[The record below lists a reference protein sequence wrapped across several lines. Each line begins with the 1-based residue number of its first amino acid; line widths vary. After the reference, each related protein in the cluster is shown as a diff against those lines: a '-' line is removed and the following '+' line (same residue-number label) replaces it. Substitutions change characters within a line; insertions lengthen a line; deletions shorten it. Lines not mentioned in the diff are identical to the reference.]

1 MRPFVVL
8 AAASLAARADAFVPP
23 SPFTLRYYPPAAVL
37 VGGVPAA
44 DLPGAGNVTFASPHA
59 ERMRPGEPVYV
70 VATSEIAVESV
81 EFLRARS
88 LNSEYWQGLVG
99 TLDYRGTD
107 SKGRRIYTKALIAPA
122 IEGLF
127 TLTIV
132 TKGNEQSMPQ
142 RARRM
147 SAELDVTCSNGIY
160 CDGQERLI
168 DGECMPAH
176 PATLP
181 CIYGTGDCFK
191 HECIE
196 AARTC
201 SQAPIAV
208 QLGGP
213 SACVACEALPF
224 ARGFAASVGANVVG
238 EKPAPIDGTCEFP
251 KPLFGARSAERGE
264 ETYVVRFNDE
274 ASLGEVSK
282 LTAANAPSSPTQ
294 VPVEG
299 IRMRVV
305 QKTTDGFGDA
315 VRPVCSGAP
324 ASQLARRALMPPPP
338 RRTRPIPL
346 TAPFCFPPP
355 LPPPPPRPLVA
366 LDQSLLARPLVAG
379 GDGVRDVLYEFEI
392 VAPDGQGFEVM
403 MLGYD
408 DSQPNSFPVGERDTL
423 VAIHEGAADGCKP
436 HPIEEPIDELCSD
449 DSSLPGGTGSR
460 VHGALKP
467 GVYTIVAS
475 FFTDR
480 LAGSYQL
487 LIMFTDATSGLVR
500 PVCNDRFCGTSSAQ
514 VDGVQAECGL
524 FPYIGMSA
532 CADADSSTICV
543 AGRCSRCAPEYVA
556 SPEYVS
562 TCNAKTCGTD
572 ACGQSC
578 GELDGGCPTLDTPFN
593 ASVCDFLIGTCKTVP
608 KCDNLAPICPTP
620 PGPRQGWWCGSDCKW
635 HRRLEKLVDLTASTE
650 LEITASIAFNTRDF
664 FLGSCPIAEGCIG
677 VPPAVGP
684 DTNFQRKLM
693 RFATWVR
700 AATNARALTRGER
713 TRALLPSALLTR
725 ARVHTLVYVP

>member
-355 LPPPPPRPLVA
+355 PPPPPPPPSLFPLRLPPPPPPPPFGG
-366 LDQSLLARPLVAG
+366 ARSISARSPA
-379 GDGVRDVLYEFEI
+379 RRRWRRR
-392 VAPDGQGFEVM
+392 A
-403 MLGYD
+403 
-408 DSQPNSFPVGERDTL
+408 R
-423 VAIHEGAADGCKP
+423 
-436 HPIEEPIDELCSD
+436 
-449 DSSLPGGTGSR
+449 
-460 VHGALKP
+460 
-467 GVYTIVAS
+467 
-475 FFTDR
+475 
-480 LAGSYQL
+480 
-487 LIMFTDATSGLVR
+487 R
-500 PVCNDRFCGTSSAQ
+500 PVR
-514 VDGVQAECGL
+514 
-524 FPYIGMSA
+524 I
-532 CADADSSTICV
+532 
-543 AGRCSRCAPEYVA
+543 
-556 SPEYVS
+556 
-562 TCNAKTCGTD
+562 
-572 ACGQSC
+572 
-578 GELDGGCPTLDTPFN
+578 
-593 ASVCDFLIGTCKTVP
+593 
-608 KCDNLAPICPTP
+608 
-620 PGPRQGWWCGSDCKW
+620 
-635 HRRLEKLVDLTASTE
+635 
-650 LEITASIAFNTRDF
+650 
-664 FLGSCPIAEGCIG
+664 
-677 VPPAVGP
+677 
-684 DTNFQRKLM
+684 
-693 RFATWVR
+693 
-700 AATNARALTRGER
+700 
-713 TRALLPSALLTR
+713 
-725 ARVHTLVYVP
+725 